1 MKLSDVVIKAIGNAE
16 KYQHITRV
24 GVFGSHA
31 RNEADATSDLDILID
46 YESGSDEVLD
56 IAMDEMGGFMED
68 VEELIP
74 GKIDYVTWY
83 GLMRSKNHEFREE
96 VLRDVIWV
104 YES

>member
-1 MKLSDVVIKAIGNAE
+1 MNEAD
-16 KYQHITRV
+16 KYPTIVRV

-31 RNEADATSDLDILID
+31 RNEVCKESDLDVLID
-46 YESGSDEVLD
+46 YDSNSSLD
-56 IAMDEMGGFMED
+56 YLDEMGGFMED
-68 VEELIP
+68 VEKLIP